1 MLRKII
7 KNVGVSIIMYV
18 NIIIILII
26 AALIIDERN
35 NIAWIDSEFIV
46 KILDLK
52 IMAITIVASVF
63 VLSVVDASNL
73 ESDRIIKQRQKIKER
88 EEKAKKE
95 EGKAKE
101 NKKSGIVRETVLR
114 TPETSLTKARDN
126 RLEQQLEM
134 VRQNRMNK
142 DKQHK

>member
-18 NIIIILII
+18 SIIIMLII

-46 KILDLK
+46 TILDLK

-73 ESDRIIKQRQKIKER
+73 ESDRIIK
-88 EEKAKKE
+88 
-95 EGKAKE
+95 
-101 NKKSGIVRETVLR
+101 
-114 TPETSLTKARDN
+114 
-126 RLEQQLEM
+126 
-134 VRQNRMNK
+134 
-142 DKQHK
+142 

>member
-1 MLRKII
+1 
-7 KNVGVSIIMYV
+7 
-18 NIIIILII
+18 
-26 AALIIDERN
+26 
-35 NIAWIDSEFIV
+35 
-46 KILDLK
+46 
-52 IMAITIVASVF
+52 MAITIVTSVF

-73 ESDRIIKQRQKIKER
+73 ES
-88 EEKAKKE
+88 KKE

-142 DKQHK
+142 DRQHK

>member
-18 NIIIILII
+18 SIVIILII

-35 NIAWIDSEFIV
+35 NIAWIDSEFV
-46 KILDLK
+46 VTILDLK
-52 IMAITIVASVF
+52 IMAIAIVASVF

-88 EEKAKKE
+88 EEKAKKRR
-95 EGKAKE
+95 GQ
-101 NKKSGIVRETVLR
+101 G
-114 TPETSLTKARDN
+114 
-126 RLEQQLEM
+126 
-134 VRQNRMNK
+134 
-142 DKQHK
+142 